1 MTISVRGHCTDSVHE
16 VRAHEPK
23 MYAIL
28 IGATF
33 QKSG

>member
-1 MTISVRGHCTDSVHE
+1 MTISIRGHCTDSVHE

-23 MYAIL
+23 MKIIL
-28 IGATF
+28 IRATF